1 MFCGHCG
8 YNNPNTSK
16 FCLKCGSELA
26 KYMPGGASA
35 AAAATLRTPAQ
46 QQRLAQAPG
55 VLAAPVA
62 QPGMGVQR
70 PGAAPMPQTARPGVA
85 PMPQSQMP
93 QAGRP
98 VAGAAPQQ
106 PAQRPSRA
114 THNRPSSIPD
124 AGPAVRPG
132 SNHAAAPAVAPAAGN
147 GNVVIPRG
155 PVTGNNQ
162 PAAGYN
168 QPAGV
173 YTQPNAVYNRPS
185 TGVTVLDDLMS
196 APVHP
201 SSSELPRIASDVP
214 RSAYGPRVTLVRE
227 RGTRYEITEFPATVG
242 KGSAANVR
250 IEGNTA
256 ISRVHLLV
264 RYTGQCFAV
273 EDKNSTN
280 GTCINGN
287 RLEPGELVKL
297 KSGDKIKMGNEVFT
311 VEVS

>member
-46 QQRLAQAPG
+46 QQRPVQAPG
-55 VLAAPVA
+55 AQTGMGAQRPAAAP
-62 QPGMGVQR
+62 
-70 PGAAPMPQTARPGVA
+70 
-85 PMPQSQMP
+85 MP

-98 VAGAAPQQ
+98 AAGAYPQQ
-106 PAQRPSRA
+106 PVQRPARTS
-114 THNRPSSIPD
+114 HNRPSNIPD

-132 SNHAAAPAVAPAAGN
+132 SHPAAAPAPAPAGAN

-155 PVTGNNQ
+155 PVAGANQ

-168 QPAGV
+168 
-173 YTQPNAVYNRPS
+173 QPNAVYNRPS
-185 TGVTVLDDLMS
+185 TGVTVLDDLMAS
-196 APVHP
+196 SDHP

-214 RSAYGPRVTLVRE
+214 RSAYGPRMALIRE
-227 RGTRYEITEFPATVG
+227 RGTRYDITEFPATVG

-297 KSGDKIKMGNEVFT
+297 KNGDRLKMGNEVFT
-311 VEVS
+311 VEIR

>member
-46 QQRLAQAPG
+46 QQRPVQAAGAP
-55 VLAAPVA
+55 AAPVA
-62 QPGMGVQR
+62 QAGMGAQR
-70 PGAAPMPQTARPGVA
+70 PGMAPMGQPA
-85 PMPQSQMP
+85 MP

-98 VAGAAPQQ
+98 VAGAYPQQ
-106 PAQRPSRA
+106 PVQRPARTS
-114 THNRPSSIPD
+114 HNRPSNIPD

-132 SNHAAAPAVAPAAGN
+132 SHPAAAPAAAPAGAN

-155 PVTGNNQ
+155 PVAGANQ

-168 QPAGV
+168 QPN
-173 YTQPNAVYNRPS
+173 TVYNRPS
-185 TGVTVLDDLMS
+185 TGVTVLDDLMAS
-196 APVHP
+196 SDHP

-214 RSAYGPRVTLVRE
+214 RSAYGPRMALIRE
-227 RGTRYEITEFPATVG
+227 RGTRYDITEFPATVG

-297 KSGDKIKMGNEVFT
+297 KNGDKLKMGNEVFT
-311 VEVS
+311 VEIR

>member
-1 MFCGHCG
+1 M
-8 YNNPNTSK
+8 
-16 FCLKCGSELA
+16 
-26 KYMPGGASA
+26 
-35 AAAATLRTPAQ
+35 
-46 QQRLAQAPG
+46 
-55 VLAAPVA
+55 A
-62 QPGMGVQR
+62 QP
-70 PGAAPMPQTARPGVA
+70 
-85 PMPQSQMP
+85 QMP

-98 VAGAAPQQ
+98 AAGMAPQQ
-106 PAQRPSRA
+106 PVQRPARTS
-114 THNRPSSIPD
+114 HNRPSNIPD

-132 SNHAAAPAVAPAAGN
+132 SHPAVAPTAAPAGAN

-155 PVTGNNQ
+155 PAAGASQ

-168 QPAGV
+168 
-173 YTQPNAVYNRPS
+173 QPNAVYNRPS
-185 TGVTVLDDLMS
+185 TGVTVLDDLMAS
-196 APVHP
+196 SDHP

-214 RSAYGPRVTLVRE
+214 RSAYGPRMALIRE
-227 RGTRYEITEFPATVG
+227 RGTRYDITEFPATVG

-297 KSGDKIKMGNEVFT
+297 KNGDKLKMGNEVFT
-311 VEVS
+311 VEIR

>member
-26 KYMPGGASA
+26 KYMPGGA

-46 QQRLAQAPG
+46 QQRPVQTPGAQAS
-55 VLAAPVA
+55 
-62 QPGMGVQR
+62 MGVQR
-70 PGAAPMPQTARPGVA
+70 PGVA
-85 PMPQSQMP
+85 PMAQPQMP

-98 VAGAAPQQ
+98 VAGMAPQQ
-106 PAQRPSRA
+106 PVQRPARA
-114 THNRPSSIPD
+114 SHNRPSNIPD

-132 SNHAAAPAVAPAAGN
+132 SHPAAAPTAAPAGVN

-155 PVTGNNQ
+155 PVAGNNQ

-168 QPAGV
+168 QP
-173 YTQPNAVYNRPS
+173 NAVYNRPS
-185 TGVTVLDDLMS
+185 AGVTVLDDLMAS
-196 APVHP
+196 SDHP

-214 RSAYGPRVTLVRE
+214 RSAYGPRIALIRE
-227 RGTRYEITEFPATVG
+227 RGTRYDITEFPATVG

-297 KSGDKIKMGNEVFT
+297 KNGDKLKMGNEVFT
-311 VEVS
+311 VEIR

>member
-46 QQRLAQAPG
+46 QHRPAQAAGAP
-55 VLAAPVA
+55 AAPAA
-62 QPGMGVQR
+62 QPGMGAQR
-70 PGAAPMPQTARPGVA
+70 PGAAAMPQAARPGMA
-85 PMPQSQMP
+85 PMGQPAMP

-98 VAGAAPQQ
+98 VAGAYPQQ
-106 PAQRPSRA
+106 PAQRPARA
-114 THNRPSSIPD
+114 SHNRPSNIPD

-132 SNHAAAPAVAPAAGN
+132 SHPVAAPSAAPAGAN
-147 GNVVIPRG
+147 GNVMIPRG
-155 PVTGNNQ
+155 PV
-162 PAAGYN
+162 AGTN
-168 QPAGV
+168 QPAGA
-173 YTQPNAVYNRPS
+173 YSQPNAVYNRPS
-185 TGVTVLDDLMS
+185 TGVTVLDELMAS
-196 APVHP
+196 SDHP

-214 RSAYGPRVTLVRE
+214 RSAYGPRMTLVRE

-297 KSGDKIKMGNEVFT
+297 KNGDKVKMGNEVFT
-311 VEVS
+311 VEIR

>member
-35 AAAATLRTPAQ
+35 AAATLRTPAQ
-46 QQRLAQAPG
+46 QQRPA
-55 VLAAPVA
+55 
-62 QPGMGVQR
+62 
-70 PGAAPMPQTARPGVA
+70 AAPMPQTARPGVA
-85 PMPQSQMP
+85 PMAQPQMP
-93 QAGRP
+93 QTGRSAAGM
-98 VAGAAPQQ
+98 APQQ
-106 PAQRPSRA
+106 PVQRLARTS
-114 THNRPSSIPD
+114 HNRPSNIPD

-132 SNHAAAPAVAPAAGN
+132 SHPAAAPTAAPAGAN

-155 PVTGNNQ
+155 PAAGVNQ

-168 QPAGV
+168 
-173 YTQPNAVYNRPS
+173 QPNAVYNRPS
-185 TGVTVLDDLMS
+185 TGVTVLDDLMAS
-196 APVHP
+196 SDHP

-214 RSAYGPRVTLVRE
+214 RSAYGPRMALIRE
-227 RGTRYEITEFPATVG
+227 RGTRYDITEFPATVG

-297 KSGDKIKMGNEVFT
+297 KNGDKLKMGNEVFT
-311 VEVS
+311 VEIR

>member
-46 QQRLAQAPG
+46 QQRPVQAPG
-55 VLAAPVA
+55 A
-62 QPGMGVQR
+62 QAGMGAQR
-70 PGAAPMPQTARPGVA
+70 PAAAPMPQTARPGVA
-85 PMPQSQMP
+85 PMARPQMP

-98 VAGAAPQQ
+98 AAGMAPQQ
-106 PAQRPSRA
+106 PVQRPARTS
-114 THNRPSSIPD
+114 HNRPSNIPD

-132 SNHAAAPAVAPAAGN
+132 SHPAVAPTAAPAGAN

-155 PVTGNNQ
+155 PAAGANQ

-168 QPAGV
+168 
-173 YTQPNAVYNRPS
+173 QPNAVYNRPS
-185 TGVTVLDDLMS
+185 TGVTVLDDLMAS
-196 APVHP
+196 SDHP

-214 RSAYGPRVTLVRE
+214 RSAYGPRMALIRE
-227 RGTRYEITEFPATVG
+227 RGTRYDITEFPATVG

-297 KSGDKIKMGNEVFT
+297 KNGDKLKMGNEVFT
-311 VEVS
+311 VEIR

>member
-46 QQRLAQAPG
+46 QQRPAQA
-55 VLAAPVA
+55 
-62 QPGMGVQR
+62 GMGAQR
-70 PGAAPMPQTARPGVA
+70 PGAAAMPQAARPGMAPMGQPAMPQT
-85 PMPQSQMP
+85 
-93 QAGRP
+93 GRP
-98 VAGAAPQQ
+98 VASAYPQQ
-106 PAQRPSRA
+106 PAQRPVRA
-114 THNRPSSIPD
+114 SHNRPSNIPD

-132 SNHAAAPAVAPAAGN
+132 SHPVAAPSSAPAGAN
-147 GNVVIPRG
+147 NVVIPRG
-155 PVTGNNQ
+155 PV
-162 PAAGYN
+162 AGTN
-168 QPAGV
+168 QPAGA
-173 YTQPNAVYNRPS
+173 YSQPNAVYNRPS
-185 TGVTVLDDLMS
+185 TGVTVLDELMAS
-196 APVHP
+196 SDHP

-214 RSAYGPRVTLVRE
+214 RSAYGPRMALVRE

-297 KSGDKIKMGNEVFT
+297 KNGDKVKMGNEVFT
-311 VEVS
+311 VEIR

>member
-35 AAAATLRTPAQ
+35 AAATLRTPAQ
-46 QQRLAQAPG
+46 QQRPVRAPG
-55 VLAAPVA
+55 A
-62 QPGMGVQR
+62 QTGMGAQR
-70 PGAAPMPQTARPGVA
+70 PAAAPMPQTARPGVA
-85 PMPQSQMP
+85 PMAQPQMP

-98 VAGAAPQQ
+98 AAGMAPQQ
-106 PAQRPSRA
+106 PVQRPARTS
-114 THNRPSSIPD
+114 HNRPSNIPD

-132 SNHAAAPAVAPAAGN
+132 SHPAAAPTAAPAGAN

-155 PVTGNNQ
+155 PAAGANQ

-168 QPAGV
+168 QPH
-173 YTQPNAVYNRPS
+173 AVYNRPS
-185 TGVTVLDDLMS
+185 TGVTVLDDLMAS
-196 APVHP
+196 SDHP

-214 RSAYGPRVTLVRE
+214 RSAYGPRMALIRE
-227 RGTRYEITEFPATVG
+227 RGTRYDITEFPATVG

-297 KSGDKIKMGNEVFT
+297 KNGDKLKMGNEVFT
-311 VEVS
+311 VEIR

>member
-46 QQRLAQAPG
+46 QQRPVQAPG
-55 VLAAPVA
+55 AQTGMGAQRPAAAP
-62 QPGMGVQR
+62 
-70 PGAAPMPQTARPGVA
+70 
-85 PMPQSQMP
+85 MP

-98 VAGAAPQQ
+98 AAGAYPQQ
-106 PAQRPSRA
+106 PVQRPARTS
-114 THNRPSSIPD
+114 HNRPSNIPD

-132 SNHAAAPAVAPAAGN
+132 SHPAAPTAAPAGAN

-155 PVTGNNQ
+155 PVAGANQ

-168 QPAGV
+168 
-173 YTQPNAVYNRPS
+173 QPNAVYNRPS
-185 TGVTVLDDLMS
+185 TGVTVLDDLMAS
-196 APVHP
+196 SDHP

-214 RSAYGPRVTLVRE
+214 RSAYGPRMALIRE
-227 RGTRYEITEFPATVG
+227 RGTRYDITEFPATVG

-297 KSGDKIKMGNEVFT
+297 KNGDKLKMGNEVFT
-311 VEVS
+311 VEIR

>member
-46 QQRLAQAPG
+46 QQRPVQAPG
-55 VLAAPVA
+55 AQAGMGAQRPAAAP
-62 QPGMGVQR
+62 
-70 PGAAPMPQTARPGVA
+70 
-85 PMPQSQMP
+85 MP

-98 VAGAAPQQ
+98 AAGMAPQQ
-106 PAQRPSRA
+106 PVQRPARTS
-114 THNRPSSIPD
+114 HNRPSNIPD

-132 SNHAAAPAVAPAAGN
+132 SHPAAAGAN

-155 PVTGNNQ
+155 PAAGANQ

-168 QPAGV
+168 
-173 YTQPNAVYNRPS
+173 QPNAVYNRPS
-185 TGVTVLDDLMS
+185 TGVTVLDDLMAS
-196 APVHP
+196 SDHP

-214 RSAYGPRVTLVRE
+214 RSAYGPRMALIRE
-227 RGTRYEITEFPATVG
+227 RGTRYDITEFPATVG

-297 KSGDKIKMGNEVFT
+297 KNGDKLKMGNEVFT
-311 VEVS
+311 VEIR

>member
-46 QQRLAQAPG
+46 QQRPAQAPG
-55 VLAAPVA
+55 A
-62 QPGMGVQR
+62 QMGMGAQR
-70 PGAAPMPQTARPGVA
+70 PAAAPMPQTARPGVV
-85 PMPQSQMP
+85 PMAQPQMP

-98 VAGAAPQQ
+98 AAGMAPQQ
-106 PAQRPSRA
+106 PVQRPARTS
-114 THNRPSSIPD
+114 HNRPSNIPD

-132 SNHAAAPAVAPAAGN
+132 SHPAAPTAAPAGAN

-155 PVTGNNQ
+155 PAAGANQ
-162 PAAGYN
+162 PAVGYN
-168 QPAGV
+168 QPH
-173 YTQPNAVYNRPS
+173 AVYNRPS
-185 TGVTVLDDLMS
+185 TGVTVLDDLMAS
-196 APVHP
+196 SDHP

-214 RSAYGPRVTLVRE
+214 RSAYGPRMALIRE
-227 RGTRYEITEFPATVG
+227 RGTRYDITEFPATVG

-297 KSGDKIKMGNEVFT
+297 KNGDKLKMGNEVFT
-311 VEVS
+311 VEIR

>member
-35 AAAATLRTPAQ
+35 AAATLRTPAQ
-46 QQRLAQAPG
+46 QQRPAQAPG
-55 VLAAPVA
+55 A
-62 QPGMGVQR
+62 QTGLGAQR
-70 PGAAPMPQTARPGVA
+70 PAAAPMPQMARPGVA
-85 PMPQSQMP
+85 PMAQPQMS

-98 VAGAAPQQ
+98 AAGMAPQQ
-106 PAQRPSRA
+106 PVQRPARTS
-114 THNRPSSIPD
+114 HNRPSNIPD

-132 SNHAAAPAVAPAAGN
+132 SHPAAAPTAAPAGAN

-155 PVTGNNQ
+155 PVAGANQ

-168 QPAGV
+168 
-173 YTQPNAVYNRPS
+173 QPNAVYNRPS
-185 TGVTVLDDLMS
+185 TGVTVLDDLMAS
-196 APVHP
+196 SDHP

-214 RSAYGPRVTLVRE
+214 RSAYGPRMALIRE
-227 RGTRYEITEFPATVG
+227 RGTRYDITEFPATVG

-297 KSGDKIKMGNEVFT
+297 KNGDKLKMGNEVFT
-311 VEVS
+311 VEIR

>member
-26 KYMPGGASA
+26 KYMPGGA

-46 QQRLAQAPG
+46 QQRPVQAPG
-55 VLAAPVA
+55 A
-62 QPGMGVQR
+62 QAGMGAQR
-70 PGAAPMPQTARPGVA
+70 PGAAPMPQ
-85 PMPQSQMP
+85 
-93 QAGRP
+93 AGRP
-98 VAGAAPQQ
+98 AAGMAPQQ
-106 PAQRPSRA
+106 PVQRPVRTS
-114 THNRPSSIPD
+114 HNRPSNIPD

-132 SNHAAAPAVAPAAGN
+132 SHPAAAPTAAPAGAN

-155 PVTGNNQ
+155 PVAGNNQ

-168 QPAGV
+168 QP
-173 YTQPNAVYNRPS
+173 NAVYNRPS
-185 TGVTVLDDLMS
+185 AGVTVLDDLMAS
-196 APVHP
+196 SDHP

-214 RSAYGPRVTLVRE
+214 RSAYGPRIALIRE
-227 RGTRYEITEFPATVG
+227 RGTRYDITEFPATVG

-297 KSGDKIKMGNEVFT
+297 KNGDKLKMGNEVFT
-311 VEVS
+311 VEIR

>member
-46 QQRLAQAPG
+46 QQRPAQAPG
-55 VLAAPVA
+55 A
-62 QPGMGVQR
+62 QTGMGAQR
-70 PGAAPMPQTARPGVA
+70 PAAAPMPQTARPGVV
-85 PMPQSQMP
+85 PMAQPQMP

-98 VAGAAPQQ
+98 AAGMAPQQ
-106 PAQRPSRA
+106 PVQRPARTS
-114 THNRPSSIPD
+114 HNRPSNISD

-132 SNHAAAPAVAPAAGN
+132 SHPAAPTAAPAGAN

-155 PVTGNNQ
+155 PAAGANQ
-162 PAAGYN
+162 PAVGYN
-168 QPAGV
+168 QPH
-173 YTQPNAVYNRPS
+173 AVYNRPS
-185 TGVTVLDDLMS
+185 TGVTVLDDLMAS
-196 APVHP
+196 SDHP

-214 RSAYGPRVTLVRE
+214 RSAYGPRMALIRE
-227 RGTRYEITEFPATVG
+227 RGTRYDITEFPATVG

-297 KSGDKIKMGNEVFT
+297 KNGDKLKMGNEVFT
-311 VEVS
+311 VEIR

>member
-35 AAAATLRTPAQ
+35 AAAATLRTPAR
-46 QQRLAQAPG
+46 QQRPVQAPG
-55 VLAAPVA
+55 A
-62 QPGMGVQR
+62 QAGMGAQR
-70 PGAAPMPQTARPGVA
+70 PAAAPMPQAARPGVA
-85 PMPQSQMP
+85 PMAQPQMP
-93 QAGRP
+93 QTGRP
-98 VAGAAPQQ
+98 AAGMAPQQ
-106 PAQRPSRA
+106 PVQRPARTS
-114 THNRPSSIPD
+114 HNRPSNIPD

-132 SNHAAAPAVAPAAGN
+132 SHPAVAPTAAPAGTN

-155 PVTGNNQ
+155 PAAGASQ
-162 PAAGYN
+162 PTAGYN
-168 QPAGV
+168 
-173 YTQPNAVYNRPS
+173 QPNAVYNRPS
-185 TGVTVLDDLMS
+185 TGVTVLDDLMAS
-196 APVHP
+196 SDHP

-214 RSAYGPRVTLVRE
+214 RSAYGPRMALIRE
-227 RGTRYEITEFPATVG
+227 RGTRYDITEFPATVG

-297 KSGDKIKMGNEVFT
+297 KNGDKLKMGNEVFT
-311 VEVS
+311 VEIR

>member
-26 KYMPGGASA
+26 KYMPGGA

-46 QQRLAQAPG
+46 QQRPVQAPG
-55 VLAAPVA
+55 AQTGMGAQRPAAAP
-62 QPGMGVQR
+62 
-70 PGAAPMPQTARPGVA
+70 
-85 PMPQSQMP
+85 MP

-98 VAGAAPQQ
+98 AAGAYPQQ
-106 PAQRPSRA
+106 PVQRPARTS
-114 THNRPSSIPD
+114 HNRPSNIPD

-132 SNHAAAPAVAPAAGN
+132 SHPAAAPTAAPAGAN

-155 PVTGNNQ
+155 PVAGANQ

-168 QPAGV
+168 QPH
-173 YTQPNAVYNRPS
+173 AVYNRPS
-185 TGVTVLDDLMS
+185 TGVTVLDDLMAS
-196 APVHP
+196 SDHP

-214 RSAYGPRVTLVRE
+214 RSAYGPRMALIRE
-227 RGTRYEITEFPATVG
+227 RGTRYDITEFPATVG

-297 KSGDKIKMGNEVFT
+297 KNGDKLKMGNEVFT
-311 VEVS
+311 VEIR

>member
-46 QQRLAQAPG
+46 QQRPVQAPG
-55 VLAAPVA
+55 A
-62 QPGMGVQR
+62 QAGMGAQR

-85 PMPQSQMP
+85 PMAQPQMP
-93 QAGRP
+93 QSGRP
-98 VAGAAPQQ
+98 AAGMAPQQ
-106 PAQRPSRA
+106 PVQRPARTS
-114 THNRPSSIPD
+114 HNRPSNIPD

-132 SNHAAAPAVAPAAGN
+132 SDPAAAPTAAPAGAN

-155 PVTGNNQ
+155 PVAGANQ

-168 QPAGV
+168 QP
-173 YTQPNAVYNRPS
+173 NAVYSRPS
-185 TGVTVLDDLMS
+185 TGVTVLDDLMAS
-196 APVHP
+196 SDHP

-214 RSAYGPRVTLVRE
+214 RSAYGPRMALIRE
-227 RGTRYEITEFPATVG
+227 RGTRYDITEFPATVG

-297 KSGDKIKMGNEVFT
+297 KNGDKLKMGNEVFR
-311 VEVS
+311 VEIR

>member
-35 AAAATLRTPAQ
+35 AAAATLRTPDQ
-46 QQRLAQAPG
+46 QQRPVQAPG
-55 VLAAPVA
+55 A
-62 QPGMGVQR
+62 QAGMGAQR
-70 PGAAPMPQTARPGVA
+70 PAAAPMPQTARPGVA
-85 PMPQSQMP
+85 PMAQPQMP

-98 VAGAAPQQ
+98 VAGMAPQQ
-106 PAQRPSRA
+106 PVQRPARTS
-114 THNRPSSIPD
+114 HNRPSNIPD

-132 SNHAAAPAVAPAAGN
+132 SHPAAAPTAAPAGTN

-155 PVTGNNQ
+155 PAAGANQ
-162 PAAGYN
+162 PAAGYS
-168 QPAGV
+168 QPH
-173 YTQPNAVYNRPS
+173 AVYNRPS
-185 TGVTVLDDLMS
+185 TGVTVLDDLMAS
-196 APVHP
+196 SDHP

-214 RSAYGPRVTLVRE
+214 RSAYGPRMALIRE
-227 RGTRYEITEFPATVG
+227 RGTRYDITEFPATVG

-297 KSGDKIKMGNEVFT
+297 KNGDNLKMGNEVFT
-311 VEVS
+311 VEIR

>member
-46 QQRLAQAPG
+46 QQRPAQA
-55 VLAAPVA
+55 
-62 QPGMGVQR
+62 GMGAQR
-70 PGAAPMPQTARPGVA
+70 PGAAAMPQAARPGVA
-85 PMPQSQMP
+85 PMGQPAMP
-93 QAGRP
+93 QTGRP
-98 VAGAAPQQ
+98 VASAYPQQ
-106 PAQRPSRA
+106 PAQRPVRA
-114 THNRPSSIPD
+114 SHNRPSNIPD

-132 SNHAAAPAVAPAAGN
+132 SHPVAAPSSAPAGAN
-147 GNVVIPRG
+147 NVVIPRG
-155 PVTGNNQ
+155 PV
-162 PAAGYN
+162 AGTN
-168 QPAGV
+168 QPAGA
-173 YTQPNAVYNRPS
+173 YSQPNAVYNRPS
-185 TGVTVLDDLMS
+185 TGVTVLDELMAS
-196 APVHP
+196 SDHP

-214 RSAYGPRVTLVRE
+214 RSAYGPRMALVRE

-297 KSGDKIKMGNEVFT
+297 KNGDKVKMGNEVFT
-311 VEVS
+311 VEIR

>member
-46 QQRLAQAPG
+46 QQRPAQA
-55 VLAAPVA
+55 
-62 QPGMGVQR
+62 GMGAQR
-70 PGAAPMPQTARPGVA
+70 PGAAAMPQAARPGMAPMGQPVMPQT
-85 PMPQSQMP
+85 
-93 QAGRP
+93 GRP
-98 VAGAAPQQ
+98 VASAYPQQ
-106 PAQRPSRA
+106 PAQRPVRA
-114 THNRPSSIPD
+114 SHNRPSNIPD

-132 SNHAAAPAVAPAAGN
+132 SHPVAAPSSAPAGAN
-147 GNVVIPRG
+147 NVVIPRG
-155 PVTGNNQ
+155 PV
-162 PAAGYN
+162 AGTN
-168 QPAGV
+168 QPAGA
-173 YTQPNAVYNRPS
+173 YSQPNAVYNRPS
-185 TGVTVLDDLMS
+185 TGVTVLDELMAS
-196 APVHP
+196 SDHP

-214 RSAYGPRVTLVRE
+214 RSAYGPRMALVRE

-297 KSGDKIKMGNEVFT
+297 KNGDKVKMGNEVFT
-311 VEVS
+311 VEIR

>member
-46 QQRLAQAPG
+46 QQRPVQAPG
-55 VLAAPVA
+55 A
-62 QPGMGVQR
+62 QAGMGVQR
-70 PGAAPMPQTARPGVA
+70 SAAAPMPQTARPGMA
-85 PMPQSQMP
+85 PMAQPQMP

-98 VAGAAPQQ
+98 AAGMAHQQ
-106 PAQRPSRA
+106 PVQRPARTS
-114 THNRPSSIPD
+114 HNRPSNIPD

-132 SNHAAAPAVAPAAGN
+132 SHPAPASAN

-155 PVTGNNQ
+155 PVAGANQ
-162 PAAGYN
+162 PVGAYS
-168 QPAGV
+168 
-173 YTQPNAVYNRPS
+173 QPNAVYNRPS
-185 TGVTVLDDLMS
+185 TGVTVLDELMAS
-196 APVHP
+196 SDHP

-214 RSAYGPRVTLVRE
+214 RSAYGPRMTLIRE

-297 KSGDKIKMGNEVFT
+297 KNGDKVKMGNEVFT
-311 VEVS
+311 VEIR

>member
-46 QQRLAQAPG
+46 QQRPAQAAGAP
-55 VLAAPVA
+55 AAPVA
-62 QPGMGVQR
+62 QPGMGAQR
-70 PGAAPMPQTARPGVA
+70 PGAAAMPQAARPGMA
-85 PMPQSQMP
+85 PMGQPAMP

-98 VAGAAPQQ
+98 VAGACPQQ
-106 PAQRPSRA
+106 PAQRPARA
-114 THNRPSSIPD
+114 SHNRPSNIPD

-132 SNHAAAPAVAPAAGN
+132 SRPVAAPSAAPAGAN
-147 GNVVIPRG
+147 GNVMIPRG
-155 PVTGNNQ
+155 PV
-162 PAAGYN
+162 AGTN
-168 QPAGV
+168 QPAGA
-173 YTQPNAVYNRPS
+173 YSQPNAVYNRPS
-185 TGVTVLDDLMS
+185 TGVTVLDELMAS
-196 APVHP
+196 SDHP

-214 RSAYGPRVTLVRE
+214 RSAYGPRMTLVRE

-297 KSGDKIKMGNEVFT
+297 KNGDKVKMGNEVFT
-311 VEVS
+311 VEIR

>member
-46 QQRLAQAPG
+46 QQRPAQAPG
-55 VLAAPVA
+55 A
-62 QPGMGVQR
+62 QTGMGAQR
-70 PGAAPMPQTARPGVA
+70 PAAAPMPQTARPGVA
-85 PMPQSQMP
+85 PMAQPQMP
-93 QAGRP
+93 QTGRP
-98 VAGAAPQQ
+98 AAGMAPQQ
-106 PAQRPSRA
+106 PVQRLARTS
-114 THNRPSSIPD
+114 HNRPSNIPD

-132 SNHAAAPAVAPAAGN
+132 SHPAAAPTAAPAGAN

-155 PVTGNNQ
+155 PAAGVNQ

-168 QPAGV
+168 
-173 YTQPNAVYNRPS
+173 QPNAVYNRPS
-185 TGVTVLDDLMS
+185 TGVTVLDDLMAS
-196 APVHP
+196 SDHP

-214 RSAYGPRVTLVRE
+214 RSAYGPRMALIRE
-227 RGTRYEITEFPATVG
+227 RGTRYDITEFPATVG

-297 KSGDKIKMGNEVFT
+297 KNGDKLKMGNEVFT
-311 VEVS
+311 VEIR

>member
-26 KYMPGGASA
+26 KYIPGGAS

-46 QQRLAQAPG
+46 QQRPA
-55 VLAAPVA
+55 
-62 QPGMGVQR
+62 
-70 PGAAPMPQTARPGVA
+70 AAPMPQTARPGVA
-85 PMPQSQMP
+85 PMAQPQMP

-98 VAGAAPQQ
+98 AAGMAPQQ
-106 PAQRPSRA
+106 PVQRSAR
-114 THNRPSSIPD
+114 TSHNRPSNIPD

-132 SNHAAAPAVAPAAGN
+132 SHPAAPTAAPTGAN

-155 PVTGNNQ
+155 PVAGANQ

-168 QPAGV
+168 QP
-173 YTQPNAVYNRPS
+173 NAVYNRPS
-185 TGVTVLDDLMS
+185 AGVTVLDDLMAS
-196 APVHP
+196 SDHP

-214 RSAYGPRVTLVRE
+214 RSAYGPRMALIRE
-227 RGTRYEITEFPATVG
+227 RGTRYDITEFPATVG

-297 KSGDKIKMGNEVFT
+297 KNGDKLKMGNEVFT
-311 VEVS
+311 VEIR

>member
-46 QQRLAQAPG
+46 QQRPVQAPC
-55 VLAAPVA
+55 A
-62 QPGMGVQR
+62 QTGMGAQR
-70 PGAAPMPQTARPGVA
+70 PAAAPMPQTARPGVA
-85 PMPQSQMP
+85 PMAQPQMP

-98 VAGAAPQQ
+98 AAGMAPQQ
-106 PAQRPSRA
+106 PVQRPARTS
-114 THNRPSSIPD
+114 HNRPSNIPD

-132 SNHAAAPAVAPAAGN
+132 SHPAAAPTAAPAGAN

-155 PVTGNNQ
+155 PVAGANQ
-162 PAAGYN
+162 PAVGYN
-168 QPAGV
+168 
-173 YTQPNAVYNRPS
+173 QPNAVYSRPS
-185 TGVTVLDDLMS
+185 TGVTVLDDLMAS
-196 APVHP
+196 SDHP

-214 RSAYGPRVTLVRE
+214 RSAYGPRMALIRE
-227 RGTRYEITEFPATVG
+227 RGTRYDITEFPATVG

-250 IEGNTA
+250 VEGNTA

-297 KSGDKIKMGNEVFT
+297 KNGDKLKMGNEVFT
-311 VEVS
+311 VEIR

>member
-26 KYMPGGASA
+26 KYMPGGAAA

-46 QQRLAQAPG
+46 QQRPVQAPG
-55 VLAAPVA
+55 A
-62 QPGMGVQR
+62 QASMGAQR
-70 PGAAPMPQTARPGVA
+70 PGAAPMLQP
-85 PMPQSQMP
+85 QMP

-98 VAGAAPQQ
+98 VAGMAPQQ
-106 PAQRPSRA
+106 PVQRPARA
-114 THNRPSSIPD
+114 SHNRPSNIPD

-132 SNHAAAPAVAPAAGN
+132 SHPAAAPTAAPAGVN

-155 PVTGNNQ
+155 PVAGNNQ

-168 QPAGV
+168 QPK
-173 YTQPNAVYNRPS
+173 AVYNRPS
-185 TGVTVLDDLMS
+185 AGVTVLDDLMAS
-196 APVHP
+196 SDHP

-214 RSAYGPRVTLVRE
+214 RSAYGPRIALIRE
-227 RGTRYEITEFPATVG
+227 RGTRYDITEFPATVG

-297 KSGDKIKMGNEVFT
+297 KNGDKLKMGNEVFT
-311 VEVS
+311 VEIR

>member
-46 QQRLAQAPG
+46 RQRPVQAPG
-55 VLAAPVA
+55 A
-62 QPGMGVQR
+62 QMGMGAQR
-70 PGAAPMPQTARPGVA
+70 PAAAPMPQTARPGVA
-85 PMPQSQMP
+85 PMAQPQMP

-98 VAGAAPQQ
+98 AAGMAPQQ
-106 PAQRPSRA
+106 PVQRPARTS
-114 THNRPSSIPD
+114 HNRPSNIPD

-132 SNHAAAPAVAPAAGN
+132 SHPAAAPTATPAGAN

-155 PVTGNNQ
+155 PVAGANQ

-168 QPAGV
+168 
-173 YTQPNAVYNRPS
+173 QPNAVYNRPS
-185 TGVTVLDDLMS
+185 TGVTVLDDLMAS
-196 APVHP
+196 SDHP

-214 RSAYGPRVTLVRE
+214 RSAYGPRMALIRE
-227 RGTRYEITEFPATVG
+227 RGTRYDITEFPATVG

-297 KSGDKIKMGNEVFT
+297 KNGDKLKMGNEVFT
-311 VEVS
+311 VEIR

>member
-35 AAAATLRTPAQ
+35 AAAMLRTPAQ
-46 QQRLAQAPG
+46 QQRPVQAPG
-55 VLAAPVA
+55 A
-62 QPGMGVQR
+62 QTGMGAQR
-70 PGAAPMPQTARPGVA
+70 PAAAPMPQTARPGVA
-85 PMPQSQMP
+85 PMAQPQMP

-98 VAGAAPQQ
+98 AAGMAPQQ
-106 PAQRPSRA
+106 PVQRPARTS
-114 THNRPSSIPD
+114 HNRPSNIPD

-132 SNHAAAPAVAPAAGN
+132 SHPAAAPAGAN

-155 PVTGNNQ
+155 PAAGANQ

-168 QPAGV
+168 
-173 YTQPNAVYNRPS
+173 QPNAVYNRPS
-185 TGVTVLDDLMS
+185 TGVTVLDDLM
-196 APVHP
+196 A
-201 SSSELPRIASDVP
+201 SSELPRIASDVP
-214 RSAYGPRVTLVRE
+214 RSAYGPRMALIRE
-227 RGTRYEITEFPATVG
+227 RGTRYDITEFPATVG

-297 KSGDKIKMGNEVFT
+297 KNGDKLKMGNEVFT
-311 VEVS
+311 VEIR

>member
-26 KYMPGGASA
+26 KYMPGGATA

-46 QQRLAQAPG
+46 QQRPVQAPG
-55 VLAAPVA
+55 AQAGMGAQRPAAAP
-62 QPGMGVQR
+62 
-70 PGAAPMPQTARPGVA
+70 
-85 PMPQSQMP
+85 MP

-98 VAGAAPQQ
+98 AAGMAPQQ
-106 PAQRPSRA
+106 PVQRPARTS
-114 THNRPSSIPD
+114 HNRPSNIPD

-132 SNHAAAPAVAPAAGN
+132 SHPAAAPTAAPAGAN

-155 PVTGNNQ
+155 PAAGANQ
-162 PAAGYN
+162 PPVGYN
-168 QPAGV
+168 
-173 YTQPNAVYNRPS
+173 QPNAVYNRPS
-185 TGVTVLDDLMS
+185 TGVTVLDDLMAS
-196 APVHP
+196 SDHP

-214 RSAYGPRVTLVRE
+214 RSAYGPRMALIRE
-227 RGTRYEITEFPATVG
+227 RGTRYDITEFPATVG

-297 KSGDKIKMGNEVFT
+297 KNGDKLKMGNEVFT
-311 VEVS
+311 VEIR

>member
-46 QQRLAQAPG
+46 QQRPAQAAGAP
-55 VLAAPVA
+55 AAPVA
-62 QPGMGVQR
+62 QPGMGAQR
-70 PGAAPMPQTARPGVA
+70 PGAAAMPQAARPGMAPMGQPAMPQT
-85 PMPQSQMP
+85 
-93 QAGRP
+93 GRP
-98 VAGAAPQQ
+98 VASAYPQQ
-106 PAQRPSRA
+106 PAQRPVRA
-114 THNRPSSIPD
+114 SHNRPSNIPD

-132 SNHAAAPAVAPAAGN
+132 SHPVAAPSSAPAGAN
-147 GNVVIPRG
+147 NNVVIPRG
-155 PVTGNNQ
+155 PV
-162 PAAGYN
+162 AGTN
-168 QPAGV
+168 QPAGA
-173 YTQPNAVYNRPS
+173 YSQPNAVYNRPS
-185 TGVTVLDDLMS
+185 TGVTVLDELMAS
-196 APVHP
+196 SDHP

-214 RSAYGPRVTLVRE
+214 RSAYGPRMTLVRE

-297 KSGDKIKMGNEVFT
+297 KNGDKVKMGNEVFT
-311 VEVS
+311 VEIR

>member
-26 KYMPGGASA
+26 KYMPGGASV

-46 QQRLAQAPG
+46 QRPVQAPG
-55 VLAAPVA
+55 A
-62 QPGMGVQR
+62 QTGMGAQR
-70 PGAAPMPQTARPGVA
+70 PAAAPMPQAARPGVA
-85 PMPQSQMP
+85 PMGQPAMP

-98 VAGAAPQQ
+98 VAGAYPQQ
-106 PAQRPSRA
+106 PVQRPARTS
-114 THNRPSSIPD
+114 HNRPSNIPD

-132 SNHAAAPAVAPAAGN
+132 SHPVAAPSAGAN

-155 PVTGNNQ
+155 PVAGGNQ
-162 PAAGYN
+162 PAVGCN
-168 QPAGV
+168 
-173 YTQPNAVYNRPS
+173 QPNAVYNRPS
-185 TGVTVLDDLMS
+185 TGVTVLDDLMAS
-196 APVHP
+196 SDHP

-214 RSAYGPRVTLVRE
+214 RSAYGPRMALIRE
-227 RGTRYEITEFPATVG
+227 RGTRYDITEFPATVG

-256 ISRVHLLV
+256 ISRVHLLL

-297 KSGDKIKMGNEVFT
+297 KNGDKLKMGNEVFT
-311 VEVS
+311 VEIR